1 MFVIP
6 NFIDLKKYELKD
18 KNIDNK
24 FKIISPGVSSK
35 EKGVDVLFRVADVLR
50 NFKDI
55 EFYVTGHKYTELNL
69 PENVKY
75 IGFLKE
81 VDYIKV
87 ISNASL
93 LFLPTRAEA
102 FSFTVLEN
110 LAVGN
115 PVVVTNLP
123 DVRSAFG
130 ETKAIYYS
138 KMNNIKDYLNG
149 IFKYYYLW
157 RNNVEKYKEIS
168 NVAKQIATN
177 FDSEIILPKIEEMF
191 KIAYEEIK

>member
-1 MFVIP
+1 
-6 NFIDLKKYELKD
+6 
-18 KNIDNK
+18 
-24 FKIISPGVSSK
+24 
-35 EKGVDVLFRVADVLR
+35 VLFRVTDVLR

-55 EFYVTGHKYTELNL
+55 EFYISGHKYTELNL

-123 DVRSAFG
+123 DVRRPS
-130 ETKAIYYS
+130 
-138 KMNNIKDYLNG
+138 
-149 IFKYYYLW
+149 
-157 RNNVEKYKEIS
+157 V
-168 NVAKQIATN
+168 KQRLFT
-177 FDSEIILPKIEEMF
+177 ILK
-191 KIAYEEIK
+191 